1 MVICFMI
8 VGMVLGATWYLI
20 QSNQIQTSVKIE
32 PLMPYQ
38 PSQFNSIRQLQVPGS
53 NPNEKL
59 TTQTEIGILESFA
72 KEVTSRDLITESAK
86 ATQLGGPDATSNELG
101 TIVNDVSV
109 IKTINAKNIYDS
121 YLMVYIDDHELL
133 DRQNTQDFLSWLIKK
148 GDEKVFKLLLSE
160 VEDNISS
167 IESLDLI
174 EVAKVQEE
182 IADLI
187 KYHDQVIDDRIT
199 KISLQIDTLTNQ
211 YLMEI
216 DDGIA
221 KTSLQIDTLTNQYL
235 MEIDDDIN
243 HTRSKIQLLK
253 NKNRQQTTDSIIQK
267 TDQVEAVL
275 QEYDSNKQDQI
286 MFLKEQSAIAK
297 ELGIDYLYESTSPN
311 TEIWR
316 PDVRQAYFVLGS
328 IAIEKQ
334 IAEIISRNEVADL
347 SFVPN
352 LRRLEKELSLVKK
365 QLDQDEYIEGLRD
378 LETNLELLLLKK
390 NDTSYV
396 AGLREL
402 ESKLAGLEKQRSQ
415 EFIEEEGLR
424 ELESQLSSL
433 EKQRSQ
439 EFIEGLREKQ
449 IRLGELQKNI
459 TSNNLRVQLESLLQG
474 NEPPQMISYDIT
486 RIKTSQSKR
495 SLTSTLIFGLI
506 VGTFFGVLT
515 SLLRGSFVKRS
526 TSNL

>member
-1 MVICFMI
+1 MI
-8 VGMVLGATWYLI
+8 VGLVLGATWYLI

-121 YLMVYIDDHELL
+121 YLMVYVDDHELL
-133 DRQNTQDFLSWLIKK
+133 DQQNTQDFLSWLIKK

-216 DDGIA
+216 DD
-221 KTSLQIDTLTNQYL
+221 
-235 MEIDDDIN
+235 DIN

-267 TDQVEAVL
+267 TDQMEAVL
-275 QEYDSNKQDQI
+275 QEYYSNKQDQI

-352 LRRLEKELSLVKK
+352 LRKLEKELSLVKK

-378 LETNLELLLLKK
+378 LETNLE
-390 NDTSYV
+390 
-396 AGLREL
+396 
-402 ESKLAGLEKQRSQ
+402 
-415 EFIEEEGLR
+415 
-424 ELESQLSSL
+424 
-433 EKQRSQ
+433 
-439 EFIEGLREKQ
+439 
-449 IRLGELQKNI
+449 
-459 TSNNLRVQLESLLQG
+459 
-474 NEPPQMISYDIT
+474 
-486 RIKTSQSKR
+486 
-495 SLTSTLIFGLI
+495 
-506 VGTFFGVLT
+506 
-515 SLLRGSFVKRS
+515 
-526 TSNL
+526 